1 MICFFNLFAENDF
14 YRSLGAHYGYF
25 CRRPGNIIIC
35 TDMLGVHHI
44 VRPSIRFA
52 GNDRHFG
59 DGGFAEG
66 VQEFRSVLDDSPP
79 LLIRTGKETRH
90 IFKTYQW
97 DIKSVTETDNPGT
110 FYRGINIQYTRQYH
124 WLVSY
129 NAHCPARNP
138 GKTYNQIFGV
148 SLMDFIKGTAV
159 CNPQNNIPDVVRF
172 VWMFRYQTVQFG
184 SFIRIGF
191 SGRLEGYL
199 LFTILRKIREKFS
212 DLQKASCIIW
222 SCKMGH
228 S

>member
-79 LLIRTGKETRH
+79 DRKSTRLNSSH
-90 IFKTYQW
+90 VANSYAVFCLKKKRKTNNTE
-97 DIKSVTETDNPGT
+97 ISCSEVTTHQKRN
-110 FYRGINIQYTRQYH
+110 YTI
-124 WLVSY
+124 
-129 NAHCPARNP
+129 A
-138 GKTYNQIFGV
+138 
-148 SLMDFIKGTAV
+148 D
-159 CNPQNNIPDVVRF
+159 
-172 VWMFRYQTVQFG
+172 
-184 SFIRIGF
+184 
-191 SGRLEGYL
+191 
-199 LFTILRKIREKFS
+199 
-212 DLQKASCIIW
+212 
-222 SCKMGH
+222 
-228 S
+228 